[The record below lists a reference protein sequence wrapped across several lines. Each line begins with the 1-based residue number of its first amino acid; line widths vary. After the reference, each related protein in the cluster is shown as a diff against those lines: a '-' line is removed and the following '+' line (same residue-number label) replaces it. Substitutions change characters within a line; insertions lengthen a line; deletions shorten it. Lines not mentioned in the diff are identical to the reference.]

1 MQGVI
6 NIKAANFIITDF
18 NNIFTAN
25 DHKGKTIEIKN
36 RYCSSFIVTLSGSI
50 RFTYANGNIVADSN
64 HPVFIPEGLTY
75 KNECIE
81 DAKSLVFNFHTLE
94 RYAKPCSLSAP
105 SYRFAEE
112 KYKEIEKA
120 LVSGNTENKMSV
132 LSTLY
137 ALAAKLFS
145 TRQKLSAG
153 NETIN
158 KATEYICLNYA
169 LSNLT
174 VSQVARECFVSE
186 IYLRKLFGQKLNTT
200 PFYYITKVRMTHARN
215 LIQEKMPI
223 KEVAGLVGYSDIYQF
238 SRAYKKHFG
247 YPPSATV

>member
-1 MQGVI
+1 M
-6 NIKAANFIITDF
+6 KSENFIITDF

-25 DHKGKTIEIKN
+25 NSKGKTIDIKE
-36 RYCSSFIVTLSGSI
+36 RYCSSFIITLSGKI
-50 RFTYANGNIVADSN
+50 RFTYAKGCIVADSD
-64 HPVFIPEGLTY
+64 HPVFIPEGLAY
-75 KNECIE
+75 KNECLE
-81 DAKSLVFNFHTLE
+81 DAKSLLFNFHTLKKYE
-94 RYAKPCSLSAP
+94 TPSVLSP
-105 SYRFAEE
+105 VFHVFATE
-112 KYKEIEKA
+112 KYNEIEKV
-120 LVSGNTENKMSV
+120 LLSNSPENQMV
-132 LSTLY
+132 IFRELY
-137 ALAAKLFS
+137 SLAAKLFS

-186 IYLRKLFGQKLNTT
+186 IYLRKLFGEKLNIT

-215 LIQEKMPI
+215 LIQEKIPI

>member
-1 MQGVI
+1 M
-6 NIKAANFIITDF
+6 KSENFIITDF

-50 RFTYANGNIVADSN
+50 RFTYANGNIVADSD

-75 KNECIE
+75 KNECLE

-94 RYAKPCSLSAP
+94 KQEEPSVLSP
-105 SYRFAEE
+105 VFHVFATE
-112 KYKEIEKA
+112 KYNEIEKVH
-120 LVSGNTENKMSV
+120 LSNSPENQMV
-132 LSTLY
+132 IFRELY
-137 ALAAKLFS
+137 SLAAKLFS

-186 IYLRKLFGQKLNTT
+186 IYLRKLFGEKLNIT

-215 LIQEKMPI
+215 LIQEKIPI

>member
-6 NIKAANFIITDF
+6 NIKAENFIITDF

-50 RFTYANGNIVADSN
+50 RFTYVNGNIVADSN

-75 KNECIE
+75 KNECLE

-94 RYAKPCSLSAP
+94 KQEEPSVLS
-105 SYRFAEE
+105 SVFHVFATE

-120 LVSGNTENKMSV
+120 LLSNTPENKMV
-132 LSTLY
+132 ILCELY
-137 ALAAKLFS
+137 SLAAKLFS
-145 TRQKLSAG
+145 TQQKPSAG
-153 NETIN
+153 NATVN
-158 KATEYICLNYA
+158 KAIEYICLNYGISS
-169 LSNLT
+169 LS
-174 VSQVARECFVSE
+174 VSQVAQECFVSE
-186 IYLRKLFGQKLNTT
+186 IYLRKLFSEKLNTT
-200 PFYYITKVRMTHARN
+200 PFSYITNIRMTRARN
-215 LIQEKMPI
+215 LIQEKIPI
-223 KEVAGLVGYSDIYQF
+223 KEVAVLVGYNDIYQF